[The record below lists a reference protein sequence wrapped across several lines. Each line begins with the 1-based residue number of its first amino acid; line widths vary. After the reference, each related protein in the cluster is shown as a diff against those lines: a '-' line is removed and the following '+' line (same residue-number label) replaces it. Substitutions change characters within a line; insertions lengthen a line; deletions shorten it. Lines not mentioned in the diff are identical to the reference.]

1 MRLFL
6 TLTTGPLC
14 HWGLFAIRARDLPP
28 AGGMEPPSAREI
40 KMFLLFSRVGSG
52 EPTGMWHQGA
62 APCPSAGAQE
72 GEEKESKKE
81 EGGKERREGAA
92 DLVPERE
99 ERGQSP
105 PDSSERSGPGA
116 APRDPLRAGRCPLC
130 APGQQGFQLESGLLQ
145 RRHLPIRCPHNTS
158 PAHSRLSL
166 IPVRFPHPG
175 PGNYFLFFS
184 F

>member
-52 EPTGMWHQGA
+52 EPTGVWHQGA

-116 APRDPLRAGRCPLC
+116 APRDPLRAAVHYVPLASKASSWNLASSRGGAC
-130 APGQQGFQLESGLLQ
+130 LFGVPTTHLQPIHAFPSSRSG
-145 RRHLPIRCPHNTS
+145 
-158 PAHSRLSL
+158 SL
-166 IPVRFPHPG
+166 IPVW
-175 PGNYFLFFS
+175 
-184 F
+184 